1 MYLRCTQGTGGE
13 ALDQPRLQI
22 LRRILLFSLCPW
34 PCPGESAS
42 RRPLSALRP
51 PGRPGA
57 QYFEIFSTFFDF
69 HAQGP
74 TVPGR
79 ARGRAPPGG
88 HSRYCSPLD
97 ALELS
102 TLNFFSNFSDFFHF
116 HTQGPTVPCPC
127 PGESASRRPL
137 SALQPPGRPG
147 AQYFATF
154 SNFSDFFHFHTQ
166 GPTVPCPARGR
177 APPGGHSR
185 HCSPRDALEPTAQYF
200 ATFPNFSD
208 FFHFHTQ
215 GPTVPCP
222 PC

>member
-1 MYLRCTQGTGGE
+1 MGGLPHIPDGGSPRWSPPSSP
-13 ALDQPRLQI
+13 ARRGGGNQPRTSPGSKYLEEFRSFPSLHGTLPI
-22 LRRILLFSLCPW
+22 LRKKNGKLFTLPCTGAHCPL

-42 RRPLSALRP
+42 RRPLSALQP

-57 QYFEIFSTFFDF
+57 QYFEFFFQLFRLFSLPHTGA
-69 HAQGP
+69 H
-74 TVPGR
+74 
-79 ARGRAPPGG
+79 
-88 HSRYCSPLD
+88 CPL
-97 ALELS
+97 
-102 TLNFFSNFSDFFHF
+102 
-116 HTQGPTVPCPC
+116 PC
-127 PGESASRRPL
+127 PGESASRRTL